1 MRAFFQTWRE
11 AWGEVPGAF
20 RAALAL
26 ALGFVGFVAWDQSHW
41 WSVKED
47 YSFGWLVPALV
58 AFVVVDRWALIRA
71 SLASCAA
78 TGSGCVQG
86 WRANVLRVVAGLVAV
101 TGAGFFLLG
110 LIYRAGVGSSYP
122 GTLAITLGM
131 IGIVFPLLWWNAP
144 MGESPRAGDFARDAR
159 LRLVGLFVFPVMVWW
174 VSAPMVSAVEQRLQ
188 PFLLHQVVTVVA
200 FVFDLLGLP
209 VEQQGNVLVLPLG
222 SVGVEDA
229 CSGIRSLTACVFA
242 GSFLATMF
250 VRRLGPKVFFVVAA
264 LGLAFVTNLARG
276 LFLTGWAYAYGASA
290 IEGAVH
296 DVAGFAVLGLTV
308 AGLLALLPVM
318 SWLSREDN
326 PAAGAAET
334 R

>member
-41 WSVKED
+41 WRVKED

-58 AFVVVDRWALIRA
+58 AFVVVDRWALVRA
-71 SLASCAA
+71 ALASCAS
-78 TGSGCVQG
+78 TGSERVQG
-86 WRANVLRVVAGLVAV
+86 WRANVLRVVVGLVAV

-144 MGESPRAGDFARDAR
+144 MGESSRAGDFARDAR

-174 VSAPMVSAVEQRLQ
+174 VSAPMVSATCQLR
-188 PFLLHQVVTVVA
+188 TV
-200 FVFDLLGLP
+200 F
-209 VEQQGNVLVLPLG
+209 
-222 SVGVEDA
+222 
-229 CSGIRSLTACVFA
+229 R
-242 GSFLATMF
+242 
-250 VRRLGPKVFFVVAA
+250 
-264 LGLAFVTNLARG
+264 
-276 LFLTGWAYAYGASA
+276 
-290 IEGAVH
+290 
-296 DVAGFAVLGLTV
+296 
-308 AGLLALLPVM
+308 
-318 SWLSREDN
+318 
-326 PAAGAAET
+326 
-334 R
+334 